1 MFELGLIGY
10 GEGLMIFHKMSPR
23 THQYDYLYF
32 VTKSLNPRN
41 NCGTHFCSPSP
52 LFMSKVVNYCQLL
65 LIINTLCRI
74 DHWDH
79 EKERIVLITKNTL
92 CLVKYNFSGLKF
104 DGVRK
109 VPLIECNKIQIGRF
123 VYPKTT
129 MMM

>member
-1 MFELGLIGY
+1 
-10 GEGLMIFHKMSPR
+10 MIFHKMSPR

-41 NCGTHFCSPSP
+41 NCGTHFCSPPPP
-52 LFMSKVVNYCQLL
+52 LFSCLKWRITVKLL
-65 LIINTLCRI
+65 LIINTICRI